1 LARHVDR
8 PLARL
13 ALAGALVAALG
24 LAGCGRKGP
33 LDPPPGAAAEAP
45 PTRTS
50 GLPGSFRSAVPG
62 RPAQTAQQAAVKPE
76 EADAAGID
84 DHGNPIAGKGHRQHF
99 FLDFLLY

>member
-45 PTRTS
+45 PTRTTS

-62 RPAQTAQQAAVKPE
+62 QPARQAAVKPE
-76 EADAAGID
+76 ETDAAGID